1 MLKTR
6 VIPVLTIKGERL
18 VKSVRFAD
26 HRNIGSY
33 ISAVRV
39 FNARDVD
46 ELIFLNLDAGRLGIE
61 PRLLKEVTKECFM
74 PVTLGGGVRTL
85 PDIQLL
91 LSCGA
96 DKVSVNTAAVEYPD
110 LISTGSQRFGSQ
122 CIVVSIDAK
131 RVGNRYKVFTHGG
144 REASGKDVVA
154 WAKEVQTRGAGEIL
168 LTSIDNDGVME
179 GYDLALIK
187 EVSSAVTIPVIAS
200 GGAGIASHCV
210 LAMQQGA
217 AAVAAASIFQYTQT
231 TPSLIKEELARFGF
245 PVRIL

>member
-6 VIPVLTIKGERL
+6 VIPVLTIKGGRL

-26 HRNIGSY
+26 YRNIGSY

-46 ELIFLNLDAGRLGIE
+46 ELIFLNLDAGATGIE

-74 PVTLGGGVRTL
+74 PVTLGGGVRSL
-85 PDIQLL
+85 EDIQLL

-96 DKVSVNTAAVEYPD
+96 DKVSINTAALENPD
-110 LISTGSQRFGSQ
+110 LIRTGAQRFGSQ

-131 RVGNRYKVFTHGG
+131 RIGNRYEVFTHGRQQG
-144 REASGKDVVA
+144 TGKEVVEWAKDVQA
-154 WAKEVQTRGAGEIL
+154 RGAGEIL

-179 GYDLALIK
+179 GYDLALIQA
-187 EVSSAVTIPVIAS
+187 VTSAVAIPVVAS
-200 GGAGIASHCV
+200 GGAGTASHCV
-210 LAMQQGA
+210 FALQKGA
-217 AAVAAASIFQYTQT
+217 TAVAMASIFQYTQT

>member
-6 VIPVLTIKGERL
+6 VIQVLTIKGERL
-18 VKSVRFAD
+18 VKSVRFEN

-46 ELIFLNLDAGRLGIE
+46 ELIFLNLDAGAKGIL

-85 PDIQLL
+85 EDVQLL

-96 DKVSVNTAAVEYPD
+96 DKISINTAAFENPG
-110 LISTGSQRFGSQ
+110 LISLGARRFGNQ

-131 RVGNRYKVFTHGG
+131 RVGNRYEVFARGG
-144 REASGKDVVA
+144 KRGTGKDVVA
-154 WAKEVQTRGAGEIL
+154 WAKDAQARGAGEIL
-168 LTSIDNDGVME
+168 LTSIDNDGAMK
-179 GYDLALIK
+179 GYDIALIK

-200 GGAGIASHCV
+200 GGAGIATHCV
-210 LAMQQGA
+210 QALQQGA
-217 AAVAAASIFQYTQT
+217 AAVAAASIFQYTKT